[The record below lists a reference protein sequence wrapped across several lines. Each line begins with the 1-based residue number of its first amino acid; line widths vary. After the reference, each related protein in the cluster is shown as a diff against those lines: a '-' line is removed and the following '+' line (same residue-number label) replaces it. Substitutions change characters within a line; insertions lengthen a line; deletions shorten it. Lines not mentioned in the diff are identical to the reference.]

1 VSVSRAV
8 STAAPRFARPF
19 VALFL
24 TALVVCPL
32 AGLNPWPFSN
42 WELFSRLRSDR
53 AATWAAAA
61 VDPAGRERGYRFQS
75 FPRGHRG
82 FEVTMTHFSEHSAN
96 ERDAICAAWLRSA
109 SEQLGP
115 STRLLRIYH
124 LTWRL
129 SDRRGGRAAP
139 PDRTLAWI
147 CSEKGARAG

>member
-1 VSVSRAV
+1 MSVSRAV

-124 LTWRL
+124 LTWLL
-129 SDRRGGRAAP
+129 SDRRGDRAAP

>member
-1 VSVSRAV
+1 MDRRVS
-8 STAAPRFARPF
+8 APAGERFADPQ
-19 VALFL
+19 AHE
-24 TALVVCPL
+24 PI
-32 AGLNPWPFSN
+32 S
-42 WELFSRLRSDR
+42 EDI
-53 AATWAAAA
+53 
-61 VDPAGRERGYRFQS
+61 DPAGRERGYRFQS

-124 LTWRL
+124 LTWLL
-129 SDRRGGRAAP
+129 SDRRGDRAAP

-147 CSEKGARAG
+147 CSEKGARAD